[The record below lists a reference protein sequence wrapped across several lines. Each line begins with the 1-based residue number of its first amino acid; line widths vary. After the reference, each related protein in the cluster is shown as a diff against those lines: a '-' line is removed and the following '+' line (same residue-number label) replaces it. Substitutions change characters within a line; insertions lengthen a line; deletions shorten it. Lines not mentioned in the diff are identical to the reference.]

1 MKTGIYQ
8 GLDLHKDTT
17 EISEVFN
24 THIFHTWDIHF
35 ANLLAF
41 QINPLTPGVH

>member
-35 ANLLAF
+35 ANLF
-41 QINPLTPGVH
+41 PLSN